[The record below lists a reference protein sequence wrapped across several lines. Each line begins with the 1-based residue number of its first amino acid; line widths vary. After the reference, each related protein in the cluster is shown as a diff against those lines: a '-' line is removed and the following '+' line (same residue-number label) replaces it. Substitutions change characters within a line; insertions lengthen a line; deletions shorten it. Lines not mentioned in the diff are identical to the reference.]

1 MHWAKQGNVKQAE
14 DRYWL
19 SRVPAIR
26 SLKEKDLSEPE
37 FISPQARVEAVE
49 AKDEV
54 RAFPVSVL
62 RVQGA
67 VVVPLLGECQI
78 DLHIAD
84 LRLTPIPR
92 KSHC

>member
-1 MHWAKQGNVKQAE
+1 MRWAKQGNVKQAK

-37 FISPQARVEAVE
+37 FISPQARVDAVE
-49 AKDEV
+49 VKDEV
-54 RAFPVSVL
+54 RAFPVSIL

-84 LRLTPIPR
+84 LRVSATPP